1 VAAQVAKETD
11 WEKLRELAAEFIRVL
26 DKREQSD
33 TQELL
38 CLSRFVV
45 ASFSPYIRA
54 MLSPGDRATIK
65 AEIEKLQK
73 AQRECTDSRIQT
85 QIDAWIE
92 EQKQAI
98 IDGKDAS
105 T

>member
-1 VAAQVAKETD
+1 
-11 WEKLRELAAEFIRVL
+11 
-26 DKREQSD
+26 
-33 TQELL
+33 
-38 CLSRFVV
+38 
-45 ASFSPYIRA
+45 